1 MHESQLHL
9 NSKEKLLLPF
19 TFWAGSKEKICGWF
33 KVKKEKGTLLGRLWV
48 SQAIKGKKLSAFV

>member
-33 KVKKEKGTLLGRLWV
+33 KVKKEKGTLLGRL
-48 SQAIKGKKLSAFV
+48 